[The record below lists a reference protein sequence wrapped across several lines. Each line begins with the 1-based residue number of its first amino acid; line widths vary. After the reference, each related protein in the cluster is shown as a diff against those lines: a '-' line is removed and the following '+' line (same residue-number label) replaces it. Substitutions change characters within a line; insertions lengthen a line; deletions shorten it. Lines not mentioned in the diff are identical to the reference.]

1 MIQYRTRVRPGEAKR
16 VKDALALSNQDNP
29 PDSTSRGENYWEFL
43 RSVNRSCGA
52 AMVGLCALGLGRS
65 AIGSMKERSRLELAE
80 LVKQRQQDLTCEVL
94 QDFLQNAST
103 GQSHDEHD
111 LAFADE
117 NRRTLTGDVYEL
129 TMDDARTITNSDQV
143 GGKVW
148 LTDSY
153 DANTASFITIPIS
166 DELKTQFIIQ
176 RPRLM

>member
-1 MIQYRTRVRPGEAKR
+1 MPPQRTKRGQKKPRSSPAEGAVDKLLSASQMIQYRTRVRPGEAKR

-29 PDSTSRGENYWEFL
+29 PDSTLRGENYWEFL

-103 GQSHDEHD
+103 GRAFD
-111 LAFADE
+111 LAQD
-117 NRRTLTGDVYEL
+117 L
-129 TMDDARTITNSDQV
+129 
-143 GGKVW
+143 
-148 LTDSY
+148 
-153 DANTASFITIPIS
+153 
-166 DELKTQFIIQ
+166 
-176 RPRLM
+176 